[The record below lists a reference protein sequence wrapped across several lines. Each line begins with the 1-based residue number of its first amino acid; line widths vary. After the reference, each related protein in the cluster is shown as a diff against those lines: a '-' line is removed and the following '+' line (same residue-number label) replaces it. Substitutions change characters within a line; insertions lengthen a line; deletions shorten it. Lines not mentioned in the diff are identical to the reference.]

1 MIHILTDEGEKNLGK
16 RNFIEGCVCYDK
28 EILLK
33 GCGPQLNILCMN
45 CLALKQRH
53 TDGYMYTCFLLYQL
67 SFIFQKV
74 PLLHET
80 TEFHWC
86 LGIPPPGA
94 LRGSRTAA
102 SNFPPVPVHVPGH
115 RAEESTDHPDH
126 QL

>member
-1 MIHILTDEGEKNLGK
+1 MYGGKNLGK

-80 TEFHWC
+80 TEFHRC

-115 RAEESTDHPDH
+115 RAGESTDHPDH